1 MTKSRKDIQKQSDQR
16 RGVKNKSFKIPLET
30 IAIIDVMRTK
40 EGISGAQ
47 LLIKMAKL
55 YQETHHADLPE

>member
-30 IAIIDVMRTK
+30 IADIKTMSAK
-40 EGISGAQ
+40 EGITDAK
-47 LLIKMAKL
+47 LLIKMTAF
-55 YQETHHADLPE
+55 YQKHHH